1 MGKERKVM
9 ESGEHRANHVPP
21 GEGKMFW
28 VVGDLVTFKIASENV
43 NGAFTLGEE
52 ITPPQGGPPPHV
64 HTREDE
70 TFYVLEGEL
79 EFMVGE
85 QTLLASA
92 GSVVYVPKNIRH
104 AFKNIG
110 PTPSRMAVLI
120 TPGGLEKMFEE
131 FGEPV
136 TDPSSPPEGPPDVE
150 RLVAVS
156 QKYGVQ
162 VLPSPPHN

>member
-9 ESGEHRANHVPP
+9 EAREGRGIHVPP
-21 GEGKMFW
+21 GEGKMLWF
-28 VVGDLVTFKIASENV
+28 VGDLVTLKIVGEDVS
-43 NGAFTLGEE
+43 GAFTLVEE
-52 ITPPQGGPPPHV
+52 ITQPQGGPPPHT

-92 GSVVYVPKNIRH
+92 GSVVYAPRNILH
-104 AFKNIG
+104 TFKNVG
-110 PTPSRMAVLI
+110 RTPSRMAVLI
-120 TPGGLEKMFEE
+120 TPAGLEKMVEE

-136 TDPSSPPEGPPDVE
+136 KDPSSPHEGPPDVE

-156 QKYGVQ
+156 QKYGVE
-162 VLPSPPHN
+162 LPPPPGQ